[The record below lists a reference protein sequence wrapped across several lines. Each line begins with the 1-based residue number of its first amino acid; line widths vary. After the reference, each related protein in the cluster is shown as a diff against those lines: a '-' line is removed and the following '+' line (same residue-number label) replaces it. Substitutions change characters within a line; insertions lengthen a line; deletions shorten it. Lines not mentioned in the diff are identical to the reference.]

1 MSVSIKEIA
10 RRLKISPST
19 VSRALQNHPRIG
31 LRTRERVQE
40 LAQELNYIPSTT
52 ARNLRSGKTFM
63 LGVVLPEIQENFFSK
78 AINGIEEL
86 AFQKGYTVALYQSH
100 DQYEREKKVLEVLS
114 HQLVDGIILSVA
126 KESQQFD
133 HVQKLI
139 HHRIPLVLFD
149 RIPPSIDTHQI
160 SCDMEAGA
168 YQATSFLIK
177 KGFKRIALLNGP
189 SALVASQER
198 YQGYLRALQEA
209 GIMLEEAFIQAT
221 DLSSPVTRQQMQSL
235 LELPNR
241 PDSVLTFNDY
251 VALDAMGVCRSQG
264 LQLNTDICFVSF
276 ANLPMNAYLE
286 HPPLASLEQHPYQMG
301 YQATQILLDAISG
314 TKTEFE
320 KVILQPDLI
329 TLS

>member
-63 LGVVLPEIQENFFSK
+63 LGVVVPEIQENFFSE

-139 HHRIPLVLFD
+139 HHQIPLVLFD

-189 SALVASQER
+189 ASLVASQER
-198 YQGYLRALQEA
+198 YLGYLRALQEA
-209 GIMLEEAFIQAT
+209 AISPEEHFIQTT
-221 DLSSPVTRQQMQSL
+221 DLSSDQTRQKMDTL
-235 LELPNR
+235 LDSR

-251 VALDAMGVCRSQG
+251 VALDAMGVCRNKG
-264 LQLNTDICFVSF
+264 LQLNKDISFVSF
-276 ANLPMNAYLE
+276 ANLPLNAYLE

-301 YQATQILLDAISG
+301 YQATQILLDAIAG
-314 TKTEFE
+314 IKTEFD

-329 TLS
+329 SLS

>member
-40 LAQELNYIPSTT
+40 LAEELNYIPSTT

-63 LGVVLPEIQENFFSK
+63 LGVVVPEIQENFFSK

-86 AFQKGYTVALYQSH
+86 AFQRGYTVALYQSH

-139 HHRIPLVLFD
+139 HHQIPLVLFD
-149 RIPPSIDTHQI
+149 RIPPSIDTHQV

-189 SALVASQER
+189 PSLVASQER

-209 GIMLEEAFIQAT
+209 AISPEENFIQTT
-221 DLSSPVTRQQMQSL
+221 DLSSDQTRQKMDTL
-235 LELPNR
+235 LESR

-251 VALDAMGVCRSQG
+251 VALDAMGICRSKG
-264 LQLNTDICFVSF
+264 LQLNKDISFVSF
-276 ANLPMNAYLE
+276 ANLPLNAYLE

-301 YQATQILLDAISG
+301 YQATQILLDTIAG
-314 TKTEFE
+314 TKTEFD

-329 TLS
+329 SLS

>member
-63 LGVVLPEIQENFFSK
+63 LGVVVPEIQENFFSE

-139 HHRIPLVLFD
+139 HHQIPLVLFD

-189 SALVASQER
+189 ASLVASQER
-198 YQGYLRALQEA
+198 YLGYLRALQEA
-209 GIMLEEAFIQAT
+209 AISPEEHFIQTT
-221 DLSSPVTRQQMQSL
+221 DLSSDQTRQKMDTL
-235 LELPNR
+235 LDSR

-251 VALDAMGVCRSQG
+251 VALDAMGVCRNKG
-264 LQLNTDICFVSF
+264 LQLNKDISFVSF
-276 ANLPMNAYLE
+276 ANLPLNAYLE

-301 YQATQILLDAISG
+301 YQATQILLDAIAG
-314 TKTEFE
+314 TKTEFD

-329 TLS
+329 SLS